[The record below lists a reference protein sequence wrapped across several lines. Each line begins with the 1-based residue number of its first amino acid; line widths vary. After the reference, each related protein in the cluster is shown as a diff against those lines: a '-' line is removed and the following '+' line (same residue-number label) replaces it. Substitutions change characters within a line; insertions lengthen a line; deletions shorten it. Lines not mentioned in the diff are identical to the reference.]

1 MTDEEIRAEVDTFMF
16 EGHDTTASGIS
27 WTLYN
32 LATHPEHQAKCH
44 DEVDAFFDSLDS
56 DTVTWCVRHT
66 CFTLSCDSSLCTDI
80 LAFVGS
86 KSPDRFFS
94 VVRLP
99 ADICAISSSIGNSA
113 PPPPIP
119 LMVVSSK

>member
-32 LATHPEHQAKCH
+32 LASHPEHQAKCH

-56 DTVTWCVRHT
+56 ETVTWCVYMCMHAH
-66 CFTLSCDSSLCTDI
+66 CALVSNWWSCPLT
-80 LAFVGS
+80 
-86 KSPDRFFS
+86 
-94 VVRLP
+94 VRLTKE
-99 ADICAISSSIGNSA
+99 
-113 PPPPIP
+113 
-119 LMVVSSK
+119 VT